1 MSLRITLPVALFLS
15 LCLHAAVLT
24 SALRSAQAPAKSNP
38 PPMLDVELTPPAEDT
53 AASLSTEPVPP
64 APEATL
70 AAPAI
75 PATPIMARGLQLQ
88 RAQTALSRHLLYPP
102 AAVEQ
107 GLEGEVILLLMLDER
122 GRITSAG
129 IASSSGHPILD
140 QAALAAARQIA
151 ALPGN
156 PRQTL
161 LPVRFRL
168 D

>member
-15 LCLHAAVLT
+15 LCLHAAVL
-24 SALRSAQAPAKSNP
+24 APALWPAPAPATPSPPPRLEVELNP
-38 PPMLDVELTPPAEDT
+38 PSEDT
-53 AASLSTEPVPP
+53 ALSLSTEPIPP
-64 APEATL
+64 TPEATPS
-70 AAPAI
+70 APAI
-75 PATPIMARGLQLQ
+75 PATPIMARGRHLQ

-102 AAVEQ
+102 EAVAQ
-107 GLEGEVILLLMLDER
+107 GLEGEVILLLLLDER
-122 GRITSAG
+122 GRIASAG
-129 IASSSGHPILD
+129 IARSSGHAILD

>member
-15 LCLHAAVLT
+15 LCLHAAVLAP
-24 SALRSAQAPAKSNP
+24 ALRLMPAPAKPSPPPRLEVELNP
-38 PPMLDVELTPPAEDT
+38 PSEDT
-53 AASLSTEPVPP
+53 ALNLSTEPVPP
-64 APEATL
+64 TPEATPP
-70 AAPAI
+70 APAI
-75 PATPIMARGLQLQ
+75 PATPLLARGRQLQ

-129 IASSSGHPILD
+129 IASSSGHAILD
-140 QAALAAARQIA
+140 QAALAAARQIT